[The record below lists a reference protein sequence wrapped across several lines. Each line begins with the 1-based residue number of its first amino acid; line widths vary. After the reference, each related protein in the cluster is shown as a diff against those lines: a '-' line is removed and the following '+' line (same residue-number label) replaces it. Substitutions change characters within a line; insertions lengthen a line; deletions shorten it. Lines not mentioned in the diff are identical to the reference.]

1 LLNQTDTIN
10 KARLHV
16 VCDND
21 PALFERVYPF
31 AALLR
36 DDSNGYPVV
45 ITTGSVFVTEGTDR
59 RRTGTHYTPP
69 SLTES
74 LVQHALEPLVYKDM
88 AAGVEPSPATLR
100 MADELLA
107 LKICDPACGS
117 GAFLVQSCRYLA
129 DKLVEAWKGNPP
141 DDLPSDDE
149 ECRLYARRLVA
160 DQCLYGVDLNPM
172 AVEMAKLSLW
182 LITMQKNKPFSFL
195 DHAIRSGDSLLGIS
209 SSEQIE

>member
-1 LLNQTDTIN
+1 VEQIGHVYEGLLDHTAKRAGQVILGLAGGKEPELALDELETAREKDNLIAFLKKTTGRSQSALKKLLNQTDTIN

-59 RRTGTHYTPP
+59 RSTGTHYTPP

-88 AAGVEPSPATLR
+88 AAGVEPSPAT
-100 MADELLA
+100 
-107 LKICDPACGS
+107 
-117 GAFLVQSCRYLA
+117 
-129 DKLVEAWKGNPP
+129 
-141 DDLPSDDE
+141 
-149 ECRLYARRLVA
+149 
-160 DQCLYGVDLNPM
+160 
-172 AVEMAKLSLW
+172 
-182 LITMQKNKPFSFL
+182 FS
-195 DHAIRSGDSLLGIS
+195 
-209 SSEQIE
+209 